1 MTALKDRIVR
11 RIEME
16 GPISVSDYM
25 ALCLFDPEHGYY
37 TTRQPFGANGDF
49 TTAPEISQMFGEL
62 LAVWIY
68 SAWQQTGSSMPAIF
82 AEIGPGR
89 GTMMADM
96 LRTLNQIDPQF
107 CASAEIVMIEASPR
121 LAGRQKHA
129 LGRAPARLD
138 WIASIDGLRPLPLFI
153 VGNELF
159 DAIPFRQYVKTAGG
173 WRERCIGVTSQG
185 ALAFA
190 LGPSSPDRRLLPS
203 GSDSASDGSI
213 VEIAPQRFAL
223 METICRHIGAHG
235 GAGLFIDYGY
245 FGPAFGDTFQA
256 LRAHQHA
263 DLLSDPGT
271 ADLTSHVDFAALAAA
286 AKVASLSAACGTQG
300 DFLVKMG
307 LLERA
312 ASLGASV
319 DERARTQIRAAV
331 DRLAG
336 EKAMGKL
343 FKVIAVAGQTLPLP
357 PFP

>member
-1 MTALKDRIVR
+1 MTGLKDRIVR

-25 ALCLFDPEHGYY
+25 EMCLFDPEHGYY
-37 TTRQPFGANGDF
+37 TTRQPFGVKGDF
-49 TTAPEISQMFGEL
+49 TTAPEISQIFGEL

-68 SAWQQTGSSMPAIF
+68 SAWQQTGSAMPAIF

-96 LRTLNQIDPQF
+96 LRALNRIDPEF
-107 CASAEIVMIEASPR
+107 CKAVEIVMIEASPR
-121 LAGRQKHA
+121 LAGRQKQA
-129 LGRAPARLD
+129 LAQAPAQPE
-138 WIASIDGLRPLPLFI
+138 WIASVDEIRPLPLFI

-190 LGPSSPDRRLLPS
+190 EGPSSPDRRLLPS
-203 GSDSASDGSI
+203 GSDSAPDGSI
-213 VEIAPQRFAL
+213 VEIAPRRFAL
-223 METICRHIGAHG
+223 MEAICRHIADHG

-245 FGPAFGDTFQA
+245 FGPALGDTFQA
-256 LRAHQHA
+256 VRAHEHA

-286 AKVASLSAACGTQG
+286 AKAASLSAACGTQG

-312 ASLGASV
+312 AGLEASAG
-319 DERARTQIRAAV
+319 ERARAQISAAV

-336 EKAMGKL
+336 EKAMGRL
-343 FKVIAVAGQTLPLP
+343 FKVIAVAGRTLPLP